1 MKKMLILFLA
11 AVMLLSMTACG
22 QSEPEAKTVD
32 LNQIYSEYEATLP
45 AMMVLDETMMMNF
58 LGIPADKCTQVVA
71 SICADG
77 LRADEV
83 WLIEAKDQA
92 ALEELTNLANTRLT
106 AKLEE
111 TESYNPEQYAV
122 CEKAVVLNN
131 GLYLAFLVSP
141 EVDTMKA
148 TFEAAFN

>member
-1 MKKMLILFLA
+1 MRKMMILILA
-11 AVMLLSMTACG
+11 AVMLLSLAACG
-22 QSEPEAKTVD
+22 QTAPETKSVD
-32 LNQIYSEYEATLP
+32 LQQLYSDYEAVLP

-71 SICADG
+71 AICADG

-92 ALEELTNLANTRLT
+92 ALEELTKLANTRLT
-106 AKLEE
+106 AKKEE
-111 TESYNPEQYAV
+111 TVSYNPEQYAV
-122 CEKAVVLNN
+122 CEKAVILDN
-131 GLYLAFLVSP
+131 GLYLAFFVSP
-141 EVDTMKA
+141 DAEAMKA